1 MTSEIIH
8 YLNQQGLDIPREH
21 YELLNNRWK
30 DLQVNKQKIPQEKFK
45 NLNIFLQPISRS
57 YLYE

>member
-1 MTSEIIH
+1 MTQELIH
-8 YLNQQGLDIPREH
+8 YLNQKGLDIPQEH

-30 DLQVNKQKIPQEKFK
+30 DLQVNKQKIPQKKIK